1 MARSLGTA
9 AGSPMPP
16 GKLEVSPEDADAGQ
30 FSIRGTIPK
39 HLQLDRLEP
48 YDPSGRQGAV
58 DALLHYA
65 DGRIAA
71 LEVTSTAAP
80 GRRPR
85 SDGCCSTCSPWWPSS
100 SPT

>member
-48 YDPSGRQGAV
+48 YDPSGRQGP
-58 DALLHYA
+58 
-65 DGRIAA
+65 
-71 LEVTSTAAP
+71 STLSCTMRM
-80 GRRPR
+80 GESQHLR
-85 SDGCCSTCSPWWPSS
+85 
-100 SPT
+100 